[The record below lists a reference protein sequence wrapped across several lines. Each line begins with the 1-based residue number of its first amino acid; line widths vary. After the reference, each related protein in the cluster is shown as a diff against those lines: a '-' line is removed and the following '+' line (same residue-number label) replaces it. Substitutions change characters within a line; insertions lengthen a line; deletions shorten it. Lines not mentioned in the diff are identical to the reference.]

1 MVKSFIA
8 LCLFRHDGGQPGRD
22 QKEGG
27 HPPDRAGPE
36 TTYGNDMNCMDITR
50 EQDRTGAPSAARGAF
65 AWAMAAT
72 DLFAYGVGLRL
83 RHP

>member
-1 MVKSFIA
+1 
-8 LCLFRHDGGQPGRD
+8 
-22 QKEGG
+22 
-27 HPPDRAGPE
+27 
-36 TTYGNDMNCMDITR
+36 MNCMDITR